1 MNMRA
6 ILHFWRACSLACSQR
21 WSGLFLRKPASA
33 TEWKKILYISHNCT
47 LFAIIVTS
55 SPNVTFFFIWPIVY
69 FYTIHCD
76 ISKFWLS
83 CNFVF
88 FSFLPQFELFLIFRT
103 LFLIILCCFLWSGIM
118 TLYLH
123 MSDCDNSQLQFYH
136 NFLYLQYIF
145 LITLA
150 LYLPM
155 WLCLVLMTIHYYI
168 FILLS
173 TIFLNLYFSYC

>member
-1 MNMRA
+1 MLLFVFVWHSVNVTLNMNMNMRA

-33 TEWKKILYISHNCT
+33 TEWKKILYIAHNCT

-103 LFLIILCCFLWSGIM
+103 LFLIILCCFFVVWYYDFIFAYVRLW
-118 TLYLH
+118 
-123 MSDCDNSQLQFYH
+123 
-136 NFLYLQYIF
+136 
-145 LITLA
+145 
-150 LYLPM
+150 
-155 WLCLVLMTIHYYI
+155 
-168 FILLS
+168 
-173 TIFLNLYFSYC
+173 